1 MIYSRFFYA
10 LTVAVTAAAAV
21 LATSTAAAQDKCSVK
36 AVIGGQAV
44 EMTHCAIAVMDDKGA
59 TILFSATPISAQER
73 KEFQMNAY
81 AKSSDPAGKPRSMM
95 HLMFCAGGGKSVPD
109 ATAVKSVDM
118 SMSHASSLMAQRQW
132 VFDLPKDNKEFA
144 FQTLSGSLKPGARF
158 VGQATGAK
166 TSDGLKYSWDV
177 RFDMAVP
184 TAEAA
189 AGPSCGG

>member
-1 MIYSRFFYA
+1 MTHSRAFYA
-10 LTVAVTAAAAV
+10 LTATAALFAA
-21 LATSTAAAQDKCSVK
+21 STAAAQDKCSVK

-73 KEFQMNAY
+73 KEFQMNSY
-81 AKSSDPAGKPRSMM
+81 AKSTDPSGKSRSMM
-95 HLMFCAGGGKSVPD
+95 HFMFCAGGGKSVPD
-109 ATAVKSVDM
+109 AATVKSVEM

-144 FQTLSGSLKPGARF
+144 FKTLSGSLKPGGRF

-177 RFDMAVP
+177 RFDLAVP

>member
-1 MIYSRFFYA
+1 MTHSRAFYA
-10 LTVAVTAAAAV
+10 LTAIATAAL

-36 AVIGGQAV
+36 AVIGGQSV

-73 KEFQMNAY
+73 TEFQMNSY
-81 AKSSDPAGKPRSMM
+81 AKSSAPSGKPRSMM
-95 HLMFCAGGGKSVPD
+95 HLMFCAASGGKSVPD
-109 ATAVKSVDM
+109 AASVKSVEM

-144 FQTLSGSLKPGARF
+144 FKTLSGSLKPGARF

-166 TSDGLKYSWDV
+166 TSDGLKYSWDL

-184 TAEAA
+184 TAQAA

>member
-1 MIYSRFFYA
+1 MTHSRAFYA
-10 LTVAVTAAAAV
+10 LTATAALFAA
-21 LATSTAAAQDKCSVK
+21 STAAAQDKCSVK
-36 AVIGGQAV
+36 AVISGQAV

-73 KEFQMNAY
+73 KEFQMNSY
-81 AKSSDPAGKPRSMM
+81 AKSTDPSGKSRSMM
-95 HLMFCAGGGKSVPD
+95 HFMFCAGGGKSVPD
-109 ATAVKSVDM
+109 AATVKSVEM

-144 FQTLSGSLKPGARF
+144 FKTLSGSLKPGGRF

-177 RFDMAVP
+177 RFDIAVP

>member
-1 MIYSRFFYA
+1 MLFRSAFYA
-10 LTVAVTAAAAV
+10 LVATAA
-21 LATSTAAAQDKCSVK
+21 LFATSTAAAQDKCSVK

-59 TILFSATPISAQER
+59 TILFSATPIGAQER
-73 KEFQMNAY
+73 TEFQMNSY
-81 AKSSDPAGKPRSMM
+81 AKSSDPSDKPRSMM
-95 HLMFCAGGGKSVPD
+95 HLMFCAASGGKSAPD
-109 ATAVKSVDM
+109 AAAVKSVEM

-132 VFDLPKDNKEFA
+132 VFDLPKHNKEFA
-144 FQTLSGSLKPGARF
+144 FKTLSGSLKSGARF